1 MSTPRIITVIVLVI
15 FGIVLFFHSRPSSG
29 NKQIIPQAFRKNSN
43 INVQRDSVKKM
54 FEDRGYAPVFQAK
67 VQKYVDDK
75 IAIDNKIIK
84 LADQNK
90 RLRVL
95 EVEMKNKLVQLKTD
109 ADLKNAIGSQLI
121 SNNNLS
127 NEQLKQ
133 LENSEKDI
141 QIQIDETS
149 KVLEQVTSTIKNVD
163 ANLAT
168 AQLINNKEYVE
179 KSQIISD
186 EITEKRNQLYLKI
199 QEAKRLAEQA
209 KKDKEERAAAFRAK
223 MTKYKDEKV
232 VIEPTAEEKYARA
245 LEIALKKKA
254 IRLQAEAE
262 MKQVL
267 DAQRKLN
274 EELSESERLAMENA
288 ANDRQAVLDENNRLI
303 EEAQSEV
310 ENAEAK
316 RLEAQAKIDE
326 ELETFIS
333 DAEKLKEAD
342 DERLADIEEK
352 NREKL
357 LEYQDEFEEAE
368 KEQTAWDDTMS
379 DMLQNAVNLE
389 DTIVSENDVLQAEY
403 QADLKRDEDGSYA
416 SEVTTSALLTEA
428 NWLVTQTE
436 EIVQAKADMDVGKG
450 GNSNL
455 PSNSLNTAMQVA
467 RNLQDQ
473 QDLSIGKSHLM
484 MFNLGYP
491 VSSMSSKQEYDIKKN
506 TFITS
511 KLPTLA
517 YINPVNGFDT
527 MSEITSEI
535 TGPRERGRWL
545 ISGKVVPSTEEKL
558 QNDMYAAL
566 DFCSPSTSLNNCKP
580 AKDVMA
586 KIEAL
591 GNERDAQIRAA
602 ADTGQLLEEDPL
614 KNAGSHGFNDFGYV
628 RHKPIT
634 SDFQTLIDECKFR
647 CNKFS
652 NCGGFA
658 LDENM
663 QFCRL
668 VNKDTLNLT
677 ERKMG
682 GEYGETVIEPTTDTT
697 GTNSRLYHMYYKVPE
712 TETEKKERIARVS
725 RRARIIQLLPE
736 YAKIPDPDKITGE
749 DRAPQD
755 ITLRREA
762 QFAKLLSDEELFKH
776 CVKMVKTGGRPPP
789 RDSLTTVSPLEQK
802 DCDNF
807 IKRLRD
813 NQSGIRSGIVYTQ
826 RKNTSVPASLSKW
839 MIDVDVNTGLPTTDM
854 DKSRV
859 NGRVEDCMKVCDK
872 FSACK
877 SIVIKKRSQDP
888 ESAESRRACLT
899 SEGVLKARCQDRVCH
914 LKTEQAEGMT
924 TPSTTHSML
933 FKTRGGP
940 QREITP
946 EEIKAATWFNGYYGF
961 VGRGVYTPPPR
972 ADEEEDFIA
981 WEKRGQGPK
990 NIKMWLSEKGDLIE
1004 FFEPVS
1010 NERME
1015 WAESVVTKQMDNDFT
1030 AWEKRGQ
1037 EGPKKVDTWISEK
1050 DVIIEGYGRHVSNER
1065 MEWVKSVVSKQ
1076 MDNFFAAWEKRGQ
1089 EPNLNLKQWFLEKDI
1104 IIRNYGRPVSDERME
1119 WINNVLTNVLRKRAQ
1134 EEKAAK
1140 EAAAKKAAEE
1150 AAKKAFYAELIKKA
1164 TEAKEAEAKKAAEAA
1179 KKAAE
1184 AAAKKAAEAAAK
1196 KAKEVAAA
1204 KEAADEAWR
1213 ASALKSLKEF
1223 EDAEAKVKVDAAAK
1237 AAEIERERQQQIH
1250 LDKMKRYEEAKAA
1263 RHDASRGWGW

>member
-29 NKQIIPQAFRKNSN
+29 NKQIIPQAFRKNSD
-43 INVQRDSVKKM
+43 INVYRDSVKKM
-54 FEDRGYAPVFQAK
+54 FEDRGYEPVFQARA
-67 VQKYVDDK
+67 QKYVDDK
-75 IAIDNKIIK
+75 IAIDNKITK

-109 ADLKNAIGSQLI
+109 ADLKNALGSQLI

-186 EITEKRNQLYLKI
+186 EITERRNQVYLKI

-223 MTKYKDEKV
+223 MAKYKDEKV

-303 EEAQSEV
+303 EEAKSEV
-310 ENAEAK
+310 ENARALRE
-316 RLEAQAKIDE
+316 EAQAKIDE
-326 ELETFIS
+326 ELEAFIS
-333 DAEKLKEAD
+333 EEEKLKKAD
-342 DERLADIEEK
+342 EERLADIEDK
-352 NREKL
+352 NRKKL
-357 LEYQDEFEEAE
+357 LEYQTEFEEAE
-368 KEQTAWDDTMS
+368 KEQSEWNDTTS
-379 DMLQNAVNLE
+379 NMLQNVLTLE
-389 DTIVSENDVLQAEY
+389 DTSASDNNALQAEY
-403 QADLKRDEDGSYA
+403 LADLKRDEDGSYA
-416 SEVTTSALLTEA
+416 SEVSATALLAEA

-436 EIVQAKADMDVGKG
+436 EIAQAKADMDTGKG
-450 GNSNL
+450 GNLNLASNS
-455 PSNSLNTAMQVA
+455 SNSLNAAMLEA
-467 RNLQDQ
+467 RNIQDQ
-473 QDLSIGKSHLM
+473 QDLAIGKSHLM
-484 MFNLGYP
+484 MFNSGYP
-491 VSSMSSKQEYDIKKN
+491 LTGSMSKQEYDVKRN

-517 YINPVNGFDT
+517 YINPHNGLDT
-527 MSEITSEI
+527 ASEITSEI
-535 TGPRERGRWL
+535 TGPLERGRWL
-545 ISGKVVPSTEEKL
+545 ISGNVVPSTEEKL

-566 DFCSPSTSLNNCKP
+566 DFCSPSTPLNDCKP

-586 KIEAL
+586 KIKAL
-591 GNERDAQIRAA
+591 GIERDAQIRSA

-614 KNAGSHGFNDFGYV
+614 ENAGTHGFNDFGYV
-628 RHKPIT
+628 RHKPII
-634 SDFQTLIDECKFR
+634 SNFQTLIDECKFR
-647 CNKFS
+647 CNKFF

-677 ERKMG
+677 ERKMD
-682 GEYGETVIEPTTDTT
+682 EENGETVIEPITDTT
-697 GTNSRLYHMYYKVPE
+697 GTYSGLYHMYYKVPE
-712 TETEKKERIARVS
+712 TKFEKSERIARVS
-725 RRARIIQLLPE
+725 RRFRIIQLLPE
-736 YAKIPDPDKITGE
+736 YAKIPDPDIITGE

-762 QFAKLLSDEELFKH
+762 QFTKLLSDEELFKH
-776 CVKMVKTGGRPPP
+776 CVKMVNAKGRPVP
-789 RDSLTTVSPLEQK
+789 RDSLTAVSPLEQK

-807 IKRLRD
+807 IKRLQNNRT
-813 NQSGIRSGIVYTQ
+813 GIRSGIVYTR

-854 DKSRV
+854 NKSRV
-859 NGRVEDCMKVCDK
+859 NGRPEDCMKVCDK

-877 SIVIKKRSQDP
+877 SIVITSTGERQD
-888 ESAESRRACLT
+888 
-899 SEGVLKARCQDRVCH
+899 KVCH

-924 TPSTTHSML
+924 IPSTTHNML

-946 EEIKAATWFNGYYGF
+946 EEIKAATWFNDYYGV
-961 VGRGVYTPPPR
+961 VGSGVYTPPPPR
-972 ADEEEDFIA
+972 TEEGDFIA
-981 WEKRGQGPK
+981 WEKRGRGPK
-990 NIKMWLSEKGDLIE
+990 YIKTWLSEKDDLIKY
-1004 FFEPVS
+1004 FEPVS
-1010 NERME
+1010 NERLT
-1015 WAESVVTKQMDNDFT
+1015 WVESVVSKQMDNDFT
-1030 AWEKRGQ
+1030 AWEKRSQ
-1037 EGPKKVDTWISEK
+1037 GPIDRNKWMSEK
-1050 DVIIEGYGRHVSNER
+1050 DAIIRGYGRRVSDER
-1065 MEWVKSVVSKQ
+1065 LTWVESVVSKQ
-1076 MDNFFAAWEKRGQ
+1076 MDKFFTAWEKRGQ
-1089 EPNLNLKQWFLEKDI
+1089 EPNVDVKTWGLELDA
-1104 IIRNYGRPVSDERME
+1104 IIRDHGGPVSDERRA
-1119 WINNVLTNVLRKRAQ
+1119 WVKNVYNKFFFKRQQDAK
-1134 EEKAAK
+1134 EAAKKAAEAK
-1140 EAAAKKAAEE
+1140 EAAAKKAKED
-1150 AAKKAFYAELIKKA
+1150 AAKEAFYAELIKKA
-1164 TEAKEAEAKKAAEAA
+1164 TEAKEAAA

-1196 KAKEVAAA
+1196 KAAEAAAA
-1204 KEAADEAWR
+1204 KELVDEAWR

-1223 EDAEAKVKVDAAAK
+1223 EEAEAKVKADAAAK

-1250 LDKMKRYEEAKAA
+1250 LDKLKRYEEAKAA
-1263 RHDASRGWGW
+1263 ERGGTSRSWGW